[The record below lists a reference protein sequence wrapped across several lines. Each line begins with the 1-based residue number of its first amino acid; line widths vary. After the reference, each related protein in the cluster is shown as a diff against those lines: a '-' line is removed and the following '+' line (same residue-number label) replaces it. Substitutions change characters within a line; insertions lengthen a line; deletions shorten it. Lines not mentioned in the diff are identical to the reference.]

1 MELLARICGLVKF
14 ELALVAD
21 LKLFSYALII
31 VFSFLIWPLSLSED
45 N

>member
-1 MELLARICGLVKF
+1 MELLARICVLVKF
-14 ELALVAD
+14 ELALEAN

-31 VFSFLIWPLSLSED
+31 VLSFLIWLVSLSED